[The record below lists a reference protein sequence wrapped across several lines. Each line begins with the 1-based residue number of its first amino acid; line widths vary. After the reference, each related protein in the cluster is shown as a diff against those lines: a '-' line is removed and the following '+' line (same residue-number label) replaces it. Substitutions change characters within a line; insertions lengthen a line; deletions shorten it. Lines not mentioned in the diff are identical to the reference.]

1 VHRRHGRMVGAIRN
15 ELLAAEPEM
24 LAAIGALAAI
34 DSGSYDAAGVA
45 RVADAVGALLAERG
59 FAMTLQPVA
68 GRGPQLTA
76 SLAVG
81 DGPRVLVA
89 GHSDTVWPAGTA
101 ASWPVRRDGDMLSGP
116 GVGDMKGSL
125 VMAAFAIDAARRA
138 GGLDGLGAIEVL
150 VVPDEELGSPDSRA
164 WIEDRARAAAACLG
178 LEAGWPGGGVVVAR
192 GAVGAVVVRAHG
204 QTAHAAGHE
213 GEGAS
218 AVAALA
224 PLVAEIEACSDP
236 DHGTRATVGIFRG
249 GEARQVVPGEA
260 ELHVDLRAPDAPSAD
275 ALLASVRE
283 RVAAASSGALRVEL
297 EEAVERPATAAEGG
311 IAQPT
316 ISTGA
321 VRFELEGGI
330 TRPAFPAAA
339 SDALWNLAAARAAE
353 LGIALQRVTSRG
365 GSDASFAAALGVP
378 TIDGLGPICHDSC
391 ARGERIEIGSLA
403 DRGALFAGLLSDLRD
418 FSPTVVGNMP

>member
-1 VHRRHGRMVGAIRN
+1 VHRRHGRMVGAIRD
-15 ELLAAEPEM
+15 ELRAAEPEM

-45 RVADAVGALLAERG
+45 RVADAVGALLAERS
-59 FAMTLQPVA
+59 FAVTLQPVA

-81 DGPRVLVA
+81 DGPRVLVV
-89 GHSDTVWPAGTA
+89 GHADTVWPAGTA
-101 ASWPVRRDGDMLSGP
+101 AGWPVVRDGHMLSGP

-138 GGLDGLGAIEVL
+138 GALQGIGAIEVL

-164 WIEDRARAAAACLG
+164 WIEDRARGAAACLG

-192 GAVGAVVVRAHG
+192 GAVGAVVVRARGH
-204 QTAHAAGHE
+204 TAHAAGHE
-213 GEGAS
+213 GGGAS

-224 PLVAEIEACSDP
+224 PLVAELEACSDRAS
-236 DHGTRATVGIFRG
+236 GMRATVGIFRG
-249 GEARQVVPGEA
+249 GDARQVVPGEA
-260 ELHVDLRAPDAPSAD
+260 ELHLDLRAPDAAKAD
-275 ALLASVRE
+275 ALLEAVRE
-283 RVAAASSGALRVEL
+283 VVAAAASDARGGERPASVAERG
-297 EEAVERPATAAEGG
+297 VERPPIAAD
-311 IAQPT
+311 
-316 ISTGA
+316 A
-321 VRFELEGGI
+321 VRLALEGGI
-330 TRPAFPAAA
+330 TRPAFSAAA
-339 SDALWNLAAARAAE
+339 SDALWNLAAARAAD
-353 LGIALQRVTSRG
+353 LGIPLQRVTSRG